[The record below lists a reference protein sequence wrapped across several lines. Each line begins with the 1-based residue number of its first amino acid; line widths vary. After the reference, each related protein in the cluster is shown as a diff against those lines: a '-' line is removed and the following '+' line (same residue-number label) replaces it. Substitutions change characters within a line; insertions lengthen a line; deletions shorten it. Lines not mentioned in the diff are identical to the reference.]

1 MARMLSVESK
11 QARGEF
17 MPLTDRMI
25 PVANGIQELSF
36 DEIESVGGGD
46 QATYDY
52 GKAIGGTIR
61 DGFKWVYQ
69 QISDASSTIAG
80 WLE

>member
-1 MARMLSVESK
+1 
-11 QARGEF
+11 
-17 MPLTDRMI
+17 MPFADPMI
-25 PVANGIQELSF
+25 PITGGIQELSF

-52 GKAIGGTIR
+52 GRAIGGAIR
-61 DGFKWVYQ
+61 DSVKWVYQ
-69 QISDASSTIAG
+69 QISDAGSTIAG